1 MTRRTALQMLIGLA
15 GALAGSIVA
24 GCYGIP
30 KGTLK
35 EAPMGSMK
43 IEAEGA
49 GLVTGAGD
57 KTTFLIRG
65 GRCGYTDEPTTI
77 DTPKFAQP
85 YVRRYTCPKCGH
97 QQWVTVQQLPK

>member
-1 MTRRTALQMLIGLA
+1 MTRRTALRVLMGLA

-30 KGTLK
+30 KGTMK
-35 EAPMGSMK
+35 DAPMGAMK
-43 IEAEGA
+43 IEAAGA
-49 GLVTGAGD
+49 GLVAVADD
-57 KTTFLIRG
+57 KTTCRIRCE
-65 GRCGYTDEPTTI
+65 RCGYTDEPATI
-77 DTPKFAQP
+77 DTPKFSHP